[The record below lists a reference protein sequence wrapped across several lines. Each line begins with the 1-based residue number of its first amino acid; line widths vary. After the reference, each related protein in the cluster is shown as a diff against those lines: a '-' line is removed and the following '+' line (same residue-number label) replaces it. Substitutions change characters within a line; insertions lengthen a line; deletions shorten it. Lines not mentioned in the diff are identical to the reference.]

1 MPLTLR
7 FTARS
12 HVGMVRE
19 GNEDSG
25 YAGARLLAVADGMGG
40 HAAGEVASAAA
51 ISALTGL
58 DTADVADPRT
68 SLASAIKEADRR
80 LQILVEDDSAREGMG
95 TTLTALFWDGKAFTL
110 AHVGDSRAYFLR
122 DGQLGQITHDHTFVQ
137 TLVDEGRI
145 SADEAETH
153 PQRSLILRALDGRG
167 RVEPDLDVLE
177 AYDGDRFLICSDGL
191 SGFVS
196 LEDMTTAAGI
206 ADLDAAADRLIE
218 LALDAGAPDNVTCV
232 LAEVYD
238 SDDTGVLPLAL
249 DGGGPD
255 LTGMLVGAAAEPD
268 APWSAAASKITP
280 EQPDRRLLDP
290 EEDSAENEAE
300 VLRYAPA
307 PHARFRWARRAGVLL
322 IAAVALAGLAFAGQ
336 QWTRT
341 QYYVG
346 VEGDQVAIYQ
356 GINQRVLGVKF
367 SEVHEVLDVPV
378 ATLPNFDQTEIAGSI
393 SADSLDDARS
403 IANRLGERGAAC
415 EQFRAEAGTG
425 SASSLGSA
433 SPDSTASPG
442 PTDAGARTTSTEP
455 SSSSEPTGTGG
466 PSGTDEQTT
475 RPGEQPTTTPG
486 QTSSPDTSPGTST
499 SPTESGEPSFDD
511 PVTREECGV
520 SGS

>member
-12 HVGMVRE
+12 HVGLVRE

-25 YAGARLLAVADGMGG
+25 YAGARLLVVADGMGG

-51 ISALTGL
+51 ISALVEL
-58 DTADVADPRT
+58 DAADVADPRT
-68 SLASAIKEADRR
+68 ALAEALVEADRR
-80 LQILVEDDSAREGMG
+80 LRILVEDDSARDGMG

-153 PQRSLILRALDGRG
+153 PQRSLILRTVDGRG
-167 RVEPDLDVLE
+167 RGEPDLDVIE
-177 AYDGDRFLICSDGL
+177 AYDGDRFLVCSDGL

-196 LEDMTTAAGI
+196 VEDMTAATGL
-206 ADLDAAADRLIE
+206 ADLDTAADRLIE
-218 LALDAGAPDNVTCV
+218 LALDAGAPDNVTLV
-232 LAEVYD
+232 LAQVYD
-238 SDDTGVLPLAL
+238 SDDTGVLPPLSA
-249 DGGGPD
+249 DGQLG

-268 APWSAAASKITP
+268 APWSAAASNFTP
-280 EQPDRRLLDP
+280 QQPDRRLPDP
-290 EEDSAENEAE
+290 EDDSAENEAE
-300 VLRYAPA
+300 VARYAPQA
-307 PHARFRWARRAGVLL
+307 PSRFRWARQAGLL
-322 IAAVALAGLAFAGQ
+322 LVAVAVLAGLAFAGQ

-346 VEGDQVAIYQ
+346 VEGEQVAIYQ

-378 ATLPNFDQTEIAGSI
+378 EMLPNFDQTEIAKAI

-403 IANRLGERGAAC
+403 IANRLGDRAAAC
-415 EQFRAEAGTG
+415 ERFRGEPARLDPTPTEAPT
-425 SASSLGSA
+425 A
-433 SPDSTASPG
+433 SPDSTVATSPSPDPSG
-442 PTDAGARTTSTEP
+442 GTSGPGTPSTQPTDQPTSAPT
-455 SSSSEPTGTGG
+455 SSS
-466 PSGTDEQTT
+466 Q
-475 RPGEQPTTTPG
+475 R
-486 QTSSPDTSPGTST
+486 SSPDPRPS
-499 SPTESGEPSFDD
+499 ESGEPSFDD

-520 SGS
+520 NGS